1 MESLPKGLLTTA
13 TKVSTELDGMGPVD
27 IGDVV
32 HLWRVYSANPSAH
45 DDDVG
50 YRLENFFWRIWGSQ
64 CLNHRLQ
71 GSTLADL
78 FLRISEPNP
87 FSLVQLSKAAKAA
100 RLSKEHNEK
109 KVPEKPGGSS
119 KAPLHPIL
127 KKPRNG
133 SSSGEP
139 HKTTRLLLTDID
151 GQSTT
156 RKPSNPPTPVPP
168 AAPTMGD
175 ITPRPTQKK
184 AFVVASKAKNIKR
197 RPVIMRR
204 KSSQQSSGTSSTRV
218 QSPQPSP
225 PQLTLDYHENPLRQE
240 SGSVPDAAGVS
251 HPVDS
256 ETSSEG
262 HRLPSSDIAVSPK
275 GNKSGPDKGRF
286 AADVF
291 EEAVGAG
298 EAQEERPPELPAL
311 FLSDLRELLDTDRP
325 AEVHVKL
332 PPPRRRAFY
341 AVKSSPPKP
350 NFFSSSACR
359 RYDARY
365 LSTENYEQPSSMKL
379 VDKNF
384 RQRFSDR
391 VHQEHVLVSSLGAPE
406 PEKEPKAVPP
416 KPTRAESSST
426 ITNATLSPSRFG
438 DSHGNASTAP
448 SSTVPFRTPSHDD
461 SSAFS
466 TDSQDST
473 DEDVPSLL
481 TPFSMP
487 PSRSQLSVMIERSR
501 QPGTEENEQVRHQP
515 EEIKTGINEIA
526 EIEEIE
532 EIRE

>member
-13 TKVSTELDGMGPVD
+13 TKVSTELDGMGRVD
-27 IGDVV
+27 VGDVV
-32 HLWRVYSANPSAH
+32 QLWRVYSANPSAH

-64 CLNHRLQ
+64 CLGQSLR
-71 GSTLADL
+71 GSTLAEL
-78 FLRISEPNP
+78 FLHISEPNP
-87 FSLVQLSKAAKAA
+87 LSLVQLSKAAKAA
-100 RLSKEHNEK
+100 RSSKEQSER

-119 KAPLHPIL
+119 SKVPLHPIL

-168 AAPTMGD
+168 PVPTMGD
-175 ITPRPTQKK
+175 AAPRQTQKK
-184 AFVVASKAKNIKR
+184 AFVVASKAKNTKR

-218 QSPQPSP
+218 QSPQASP
-225 PQLTLDYHENPLRQE
+225 PPLTLGCHENPPTQE
-240 SGSVPDAAGVS
+240 SSSVSDAAAGNCVT
-251 HPVDS
+251 S
-256 ETSSEG
+256 ETPFPE
-262 HRLPSSDIAVSPK
+262 LVVSPND
-275 GNKSGPDKGRF
+275 NKTGLPDRGLF
-286 AADVF
+286 AEDVL
-291 EEAVGAG
+291 EEAVDEDEPQAG
-298 EAQEERPPELPAL
+298 QPPELPAL

-325 AEVHVKL
+325 AEVYVKT
-332 PPPRRRAFY
+332 PPPRRRGFY
-341 AVKSSPPKP
+341 SVKSSPPKP

-384 RQRFSDR
+384 RQRFSDQVR
-391 VHQEHVLVSSLGAPE
+391 QEQVLVSSLGAPE
-406 PEKEPKAVPP
+406 PEVEPKAAPP
-416 KPTRAESSST
+416 KPIRAESSST

-466 TDSQDST
+466 TDQDST

-487 PSRSQLSVMIERSR
+487 PSRSQLSLMIERSR
-501 QPGTEENEQVRHQP
+501 QPGTQENEQVRHQP
-515 EEIKTGINEIA
+515 AESKTGIDEIAEIAEIA

-532 EIRE
+532 EIGE

>member
-27 IGDVV
+27 VGDVV
-32 HLWRVYSANPSAH
+32 QLWRVYSANPSAH

-64 CLNHRLQ
+64 CLSQSLR
-71 GSTLADL
+71 GSTLANL
-78 FLRISEPNP
+78 FLRISDPNP
-87 FSLVQLSKAAKAA
+87 FSLVQLSRAAKAA
-100 RLSKEHNEK
+100 RSSTEQNERK
-109 KVPEKPGGSS
+109 ISEKPSGSS
-119 KAPLHPIL
+119 SKVPLHPIL

-168 AAPTMGD
+168 SAPTMGD
-175 ITPRPTQKK
+175 TAPRQTQKK
-184 AFVVASKAKNIKR
+184 AFVVASKAKNMKR

-204 KSSQQSSGTSSTRV
+204 KSLQQSSGTSSARA
-218 QSPQPSP
+218 QSPQESPQASP
-225 PQLTLDYHENPLRQE
+225 PQLTLGYHENPPTQE
-240 SGSVPDAAGVS
+240 SSSVSDAVAGKHCEDFKCPFPDLIVS
-251 HPVDS
+251 PEDN
-256 ETSSEG
+256 TTG
-262 HRLPSSDIAVSPK
+262 PPSKGLFAEDVLEKAVSE
-275 GNKSGPDKGRF
+275 DKP
-286 AADVF
+286 
-291 EEAVGAG
+291 
-298 EAQEERPPELPAL
+298 QEEQLPDLPAL

-325 AEVHVKL
+325 AEVYVKP
-332 PPPRRRAFY
+332 PPPRRRGFY
-341 AVKSSPPKP
+341 SIKSSPPKP

-391 VHQEHVLVSSLGAPE
+391 VRQEQVLVSSIGAPE
-406 PEKEPKAVPP
+406 PEVEPKAAPP
-416 KPTRAESSST
+416 KPIRAESSST

-466 TDSQDST
+466 TDQDST

-487 PSRSQLSVMIERSR
+487 PSRSQLSLMIERSR
-501 QPGTEENEQVRHQP
+501 QPGTEENEQVRRQP
-515 EEIKTGINEIA
+515 AQSKTEIA

>member
-27 IGDVV
+27 VGDVV
-32 HLWRVYSANPSAH
+32 QLWRVYSANPSAH

-64 CLNHRLQ
+64 CLNHCLQ

-78 FLRISEPNP
+78 FLRISESNP

-100 RLSKEHNEK
+100 RSSKELSER
-109 KVPEKPGGSS
+109 KVPEKPGGNN

-127 KKPRNG
+127 KKHRNG

-168 AAPTMGD
+168 AVPTMGD
-175 ITPRPTQKK
+175 VAPRQTQKK

-204 KSSQQSSGTSSTRV
+204 KSSQQSSGTSLTRI

-225 PQLTLDYHENPLRQE
+225 PQLTLDCHENPPTQE
-240 SGSVPDAAGVS
+240 SGSVPN
-251 HPVDS
+251 
-256 ETSSEG
+256 
-262 HRLPSSDIAVSPK
+262 AVVGLAVFPK
-275 GNKSGPDKGRF
+275 DNITGLDKSLF
-286 AADVF
+286 AEDVL
-291 EEAVGAG
+291 EEAVS
-298 EAQEERPPELPAL
+298 EEKPQEKRPPELPAL
-311 FLSDLRELLDTDRP
+311 FLSDLRELFDTDRP
-325 AEVHVKL
+325 AEVHVKP

-341 AVKSSPPKP
+341 SVKSSPPKP

-406 PEKEPKAVPP
+406 PEAEPKAVPP
-416 KPTRAESSST
+416 KPIRAGSSST

-515 EEIKTGINEIA
+515 EEIKTGIDEIT